1 MAISFY
7 FLLFTYLFFSNIIT
21 PSIAKPPV
29 FKPQAVLIPV
39 IKDASTKQ
47 YIAKINQRTPLVP
60 LKLTID
66 LGGDILMI
74 SCQKGYVS
82 STYKPSR
89 CGSAPCNRAGQISTI
104 FNDCVEGLKPG
115 CNNNTCSVSPYNPFT
130 LRSTSGELAQDIIA
144 IHSTNGHNVGTKVFI
159 QNIVFCCGNT
169 YNVVDLSPDYF
180 IGVKSIKI
188 NNKAL
193 KLNTT
198 LFSISAKDGTGGTK
212 ISTSQPYT
220 SLETSIYK
228 VVVGEFSKALA
239 EVPRVKAVAPFGLCF
254 NSTSIGSTRAGP
266 AVPQID
272 LVLQNNNNVWTI
284 FGANSMVKVRNG
296 VLCLGF
302 VDGGKLYFQDF
313 DIPYSPTAIIIGG
326 HQIEDNLLEFDLV
339 ASRLGFTSSL
349 LFSQTSCSSKFNF
362 TSNNA
367 YVE

>member
-144 IHSTNGHNVGTKVFI
+144 IHSTNGHNVGTK
-159 QNIVFCCGNT
+159 
-169 YNVVDLSPDYF
+169 
-180 IGVKSIKI
+180 
-188 NNKAL
+188 
-193 KLNTT
+193 LNTT

-220 SLETSIYK
+220 TLETSIYK
-228 VVVGEFSKALA
+228 AVVGEISKALA

-254 NSTSIGSTRAGP
+254 NSTSIGITRTGP

-272 LVLQNNNNVWTI
+272 LVLQNNNVWTI

-349 LFSQTSCSSKFNF
+349 LFSQTSCSFKFNF

>member
-29 FKPQAVLIPV
+29 FKPQAVLIPLT
-39 IKDASTKQ
+39 KDASTKQ

-89 CGSAPCNRAGQISTI
+89 CGSAPCNRAGQISTSC
-104 FNDCVEGLKPG
+104 NDCVEGPKPG

-130 LRSTSGELAQDIIA
+130 LRSTGGELAQDIIA
-144 IHSTNGHNVGTKVFI
+144 IHSTNGHNVGT
-159 QNIVFCCGNT
+159 
-169 YNVVDLSPDYF
+169 
-180 IGVKSIKI
+180 
-188 NNKAL
+188 KAL

-228 VVVGEFSKALA
+228 AIVGEFSKALA
-239 EVPRVKAVAPFGLCF
+239 EVPRVKAVAPFSLCF
-254 NSTSIGSTRAGP
+254 NSTSIGITRTRP

-272 LVLQNNNNVWTI
+272 LVLQNNNVRTI

>member
-1 MAISFY
+1 
-7 FLLFTYLFFSNIIT
+7 
-21 PSIAKPPV
+21 
-29 FKPQAVLIPV
+29 
-39 IKDASTKQ
+39 
-47 YIAKINQRTPLVP
+47 
-60 LKLTID
+60 
-66 LGGDILMI
+66 MI

-89 CGSAPCNRAGQISTI
+89 CGSATCNRAGQISTSC
-104 FNDCVEGLKPG
+104 NDCVKGPKPG

-130 LRSTSGELAQDIIA
+130 LRSTGGELAQDIIA
-144 IHSTNGHNVGTKVFI
+144 IHSTNGHNVGTR
-159 QNIVFCCGNT
+159 
-169 YNVVDLSPDYF
+169 
-180 IGVKSIKI
+180 SIKI

-239 EVPRVKAVAPFGLCF
+239 EVPRVKAVAPFSLCF
-254 NSTSIGSTRAGP
+254 NSTSIGITRTGP

-272 LVLQNNNNVWTI
+272 LVLQNNNVWTI

-313 DIPYSPTAIIIGG
+313 DIPYSPTAITIGG

-349 LFSQTSCSSKFNF
+349 LFSQTSCSFKFNF